1 MKNSVENFEDE
12 KQKIKTRV
20 KFLFTI
26 PLKKLCGNL
35 PDIPAESLEEIMTIF
50 SRIYGKFPA
59 ISRQE
64 FCNLSA
70 AFPAFLPEI
79 LPDFSTARIE
89 LLAEIVFEIAVER
102 QIKP

>member
-1 MKNSVENFEDE
+1 MKNSVENLEDE

-26 PLKKLCGNL
+26 PLKRLCATL
-35 PDIPAESLEEIMTIF
+35 PDIPNESLEEIMTIF
-50 SRIYGKFPA
+50 TRVSTRFPK

-70 AFPAFLPEI
+70 VFPAFLPEI